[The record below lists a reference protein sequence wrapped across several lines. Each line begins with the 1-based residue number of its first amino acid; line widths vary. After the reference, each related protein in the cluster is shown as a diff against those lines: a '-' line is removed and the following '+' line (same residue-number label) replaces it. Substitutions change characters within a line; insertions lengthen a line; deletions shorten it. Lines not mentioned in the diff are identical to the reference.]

1 MKSKL
6 KFTLSATTILLTLL
20 LSNTAFATSTSS
32 SNLEVLID
40 NEPLDQ
46 LVPISFQNQHLLVP
60 LRTISES
67 LGYTIDW
74 DTFGKD
80 IYVNNYE
87 TNSSATLHMNEIE
100 AELNGDPIELD
111 APPTDIDG
119 STMVPI
125 RFIARKSDV
134 GISVENTESQIKITT
149 SNPSTPDIAL
159 NAESIIYI
167 QTNKMQ
173 GSGIVLSNNGMIA
186 TNYHVIEDASEIQI
200 LFNDGT
206 YYRGETKVIGLD
218 AQKDIAILQ
227 IDAENLTPV
236 TVDMTQE
243 IVQGDTIY
251 TIGSPHGKQ
260 NFVSEGIILDGNQDS
275 INMSAL
281 IDKGNS
287 GGGLFHENGN
297 LLGMTYAFG
306 KNQNLAIPIQT
317 IANVPR
323 NLDISISDMEFYEYK
338 PVAPE
343 NLRSYK
349 EDGNNYFTWSPVYG
363 AEHYH
368 VYISDVVD
376 GVYERLYNTTLESD
390 IWYWAFPHAF
400 GLGSDGQTIYLKV
413 SAVVD
418 GVETPLSNV
427 LGLRL

>member
-6 KFTLSATTILLTLL
+6 KFAIMTSTALITILL
-20 LSNTAFATSTSS
+20 SHTAFATDSS
-32 SNLEVLID
+32 SVLID
-40 NEPLDQ
+40 DEPLDQ
-46 LVPISFQNQHLLVP
+46 LVPITFQNQHLLVP
-60 LRTISES
+60 LQTISES

-74 DTFGKD
+74 DSYKQH
-80 IYVNNYE
+80 IYVSNLA
-87 TNSSATLHMNEIE
+87 TSSTATLHMDDLE
-100 AELNGDPIELD
+100 AELNGNKIELD
-111 APPTDIDG
+111 VPPTEIDG

-134 GISVENTESQIKITT
+134 GVSVEQSSETEAQIKIST
-149 SNPSTPDIAL
+149 STPTTPDIEV
-159 NAESIIYI
+159 NAESIVYI
-167 QTNKMQ
+167 QTDKMQ
-173 GSGIVLSNNGMIA
+173 GSGIILSNNGMIA
-186 TNYHVIEDASEIQI
+186 TNYHVVENASEIQI
-200 LFNDGT
+200 LFNDGR
-206 YYRGETKVIGLD
+206 YYQGETKVIGLD
-218 AQKDIAILQ
+218 PQKDIAILQ
-227 IDAENLTPV
+227 ISQYNLTPV
-236 TVDMTQE
+236 TVDMQQE
-243 IVQGDTIY
+243 IVSGDTIY

-260 NFVSEGIILDGNQDS
+260 NFVSQGVIIDGNQDS

-323 NLDISISDMEFYEYK
+323 NIDIPISDMQYYTYT
-338 PVAPE
+338 PNAPE
-343 NLRSYK
+343 NLRHYK
-349 EDGNNYFTWSPVYG
+349 DDGNNYFTWSPVYG

-368 VYISDVVD
+368 VYISDTVD
-376 GVYERLYNTTLESD
+376 GVYEKLYNTTLESD

-418 GVETPLSNV
+418 GVETPLSDIIGV
-427 LGLRL
+427 KL